1 MKKRKSLKQLLM
13 VRVIVAVAI
22 IILVITEISINRQVA
37 HITDLTE
44 SLLSR
49 ESITY
54 SNEIYNWWSLI
65 QDRVWQTANIWKN
78 SPDMT
83 YDEAH
88 ALLLALTEA
97 DPDSQDI
104 YVGYGDDMTFLDGS
118 GWVPDADF
126 VFTDRAWYKGA
137 LERGGEIYTSD
148 PYIDASTG
156 KTCLACAIK
165 LDDNVVLSSDITFDQ
180 MAEKMNSFKS
190 SADSTKIYIIN
201 KETQDILLSTDQT
214 TVGTVVSQSTDPV
227 IKGLGA
233 IMGSLNTS
241 RTMDEKK
248 IITAPTDSG
257 KYMYAATEVEG
268 TSWVVVS
275 ATPYSVIDGKV
286 FSSSMFSIFASVV
299 LLILLAV
306 MLYFMISKYLNPVTH
321 VTGKIGDLSE
331 GDFTAEMKTEGNN
344 EITTLSEKLNGY
356 ISRMREMLLHLSG
369 ISDDMNESASNCMS
383 ISDGLT
389 ASNSSQ
395 SDSIEHLNACLEG
408 LNRSIEDVAS
418 AAGDLAATST
428 ALVDDS
434 NKVRDLCSET
444 VKSSE
449 EGKAEMKNMTENF
462 TTLNG
467 TINDLIQIIHA
478 TSETVDEIKGITET
492 INSISSQTNLLS
504 LNASIEAARAGEMG
518 KGFAVVASEVGSLAT
533 QSTEAT
539 QDISVLVET
548 ITKNIMDI
556 NTKADECL
564 RDMESCLS
572 GVERSNHSFES
583 IFRDV
588 TNATEAI
595 SDITDGISRINDVAT
610 GNAASTE
617 EQVATVNEILDLS
630 EQIVTESDKISSET
644 TKLQEVSNKLNG
656 YSSGI
661 VSDLKNFKL

>member
-1 MKKRKSLKQLLM
+1 MS
-13 VRVIVAVAI
+13 
-22 IILVITEISINRQVA
+22 
-37 HITDLTE
+37 
-44 SLLSR
+44 
-49 ESITY
+49 
-54 SNEIYNWWSLI
+54 
-65 QDRVWQTANIWKN
+65 
-78 SPDMT
+78 
-83 YDEAH
+83 
-88 ALLLALTEA
+88 
-97 DPDSQDI
+97 
-104 YVGYGDDMTFLDGS
+104 
-118 GWVPDADF
+118 
-126 VFTDRAWYKGA
+126 
-137 LERGGEIYTSD
+137 
-148 PYIDASTG
+148 
-156 KTCLACAIK
+156 
-165 LDDNVVLSSDITFDQ
+165 
-180 MAEKMNSFKS
+180 SFKS

-201 KETQDILLSTDQT
+201 KETQDVLLSTDQA

-227 IKGLGA
+227 LKGLNA

-241 RTMDEKK
+241 RTLNENK
-248 IITAPTDSG
+248 IVTAPTEGG

-268 TSWVVVS
+268 TSWLVVS

-286 FSSSMFSIFASVV
+286 FSTSMFSIGASII

-306 MLYFMISKYLNPVTH
+306 MLYFMISKYLNPVTL

-331 GDFTAEMKTEGNN
+331 GDFTTEMKTEGNN

-356 ISRMREMLLHLSG
+356 IERMREMLLHLNG
-369 ISDDMNESASNCMS
+369 ITDDMNESASNCMS
-383 ISDGLT
+383 ISDELT
-389 ASNSSQ
+389 SSNSSQ
-395 SDSIEHLNACLEG
+395 SNSIEHLNACLEG

-434 NKVRDLCSET
+434 NKVRDLCGET

-449 EGKAEMKNMTENF
+449 EGKAEMKDMTENF
-462 TTLNG
+462 ATLNG
-467 TINDLIQIIHA
+467 TINDLIKIIHA

-518 KGFAVVASEVGSLAT
+518 RGFAVVASEVGSLAT
-533 QSTEAT
+533 QSTAAT

-556 NTKADECL
+556 NSKADDCL

-617 EQVATVNEILDLS
+617 EQVATVNEILELS

-644 TKLQEVSNKLNG
+644 TKLQEVSNRLNG
-656 YSSGI
+656 FSSGI